1 MVVWNWQKRV
11 YRTPAEIQEEREY
24 LNNVEAISH
33 PLHNHQAREAP
44 FLNLDYAEQAPG
56 ELKDVKSPSG
66 SIASNA
72 AQLAHRSTEEK
83 SEEANNSGIDSQS
96 LVQSI
101 KEESL

>member
-44 FLNLDYAEQAPG
+44 FLNLDYAE
-56 ELKDVKSPSG
+56 
-66 SIASNA
+66 
-72 AQLAHRSTEEK
+72 
-83 SEEANNSGIDSQS
+83 
-96 LVQSI
+96 
-101 KEESL
+101 